1 MKTII
6 GIGASDHVA
15 IEKIHYLEQADYH
28 VDQKMNCNK
37 TDEMKSFIETKD
49 KAIEELKVLHEK
61 AKIQNEKTAEVFE
74 IHQMLLDDLDFVE
87 GVESLLDKGYNA
99 EYAVEQTGDKFKRI
113 FEASD
118 NEILQARAMDVLDVT
133 RRMIRI
139 FKGIEEEKH
148 VPDGKFILISQD
160 LYPSDIVKFDTEH
173 IAGFVTK
180 FGSKNSHAAI
190 LARTLNLPIVVHLG
204 DRFDEIPHYGVLAIN
219 GATGEVVIN
228 PNKYILDIYSKKLND
243 EKELLSE
250 LEKYRHKEAIS
261 PDGHKVIVAANIGNI
276 TDTEL
281 VIKHDADGVGLFRSE
296 FIYLER
302 NDYPSEDVQFKIY
315 KEVVEKLS
323 PKQVIVRTLDIG
335 ADKTVDYFKLA
346 HEENPALGYRAIRI
360 CLKKVDLFKAQLRAL
375 LRASTYGNLAIMIP
389 MITHLEQV
397 LETKRIILE
406 VKEELK
412 TEGKAFRDDIKVGI
426 MIETPAAV
434 MIAEELAKEVDF
446 FSIGTND
453 LTQYTLAVDR
463 MNTEI
468 EQLFDSRHPAVLK
481 MIEITAK
488 AAHDAG
494 IWVGICGESAS
505 DLSLIDFYMKHKI
518 DELSVSPGKVLRVK
532 KAIIESKKEGPV
544 TK

>member
-360 CLKKVDLFKAQLRAL
+360 CLKNVDLFKAQLRAL

-532 KAIIESKKEGPV
+532 KAIIESKKEE
-544 TK
+544 

>member
-1 MKTII
+1 MMKTII

-15 IEKIHYLEQADYH
+15 IEKIHYLEQADYR
-28 VDQKMNCNK
+28 VPKKKNCDK
-37 TDEMKSFIETKD
+37 EAELKQFYETKD
-49 KAIEELKVLHEK
+49 KAIEELKALYEK
-61 AKIQNEKTAEVFE
+61 AKVQNEKTAEVFE
-74 IHQMLLDDLDFVE
+74 IHQMLLEDLDFVE
-87 GVESLLDKGYNA
+87 GVEALLDKGYNA

-139 FKGIEEEKH
+139 FKGIEESTH
-148 VPDGKFILISQD
+148 VPDGRFILISQD

-219 GATGEVVIN
+219 GSTGEVVIN
-228 PNKYILDIYSKKLND
+228 PNKYILDIYQKKLIEEN
-243 EKELLSE
+243 ELQSE

-261 PDGHKVIVAANIGNI
+261 YDGHKVIVAANIGNLM
-276 TDTEL
+276 DAEL
-281 VIKHDADGVGLFRSE
+281 VIKHDADSVGLFRSE

-302 NDYPSEDVQFKIY
+302 NDYPSEEVQFKIY
-315 KEVVEKLS
+315 KEVLEKLA
-323 PKQVIVRTLDIG
+323 PRQVIVRTLDIG

-360 CLKKVDLFKAQLRAL
+360 CLKNPELFKAQLRAL
-375 LRASTYGNLAIMIP
+375 LRASVYGNLAIMVP

-397 LETKRIILE
+397 LETKTILSE

-412 TEGKAFRDDIKVGI
+412 KEGKPFNPNIQVGI

-434 MIAEELAKEVDF
+434 MIADELAKEVDF

-468 EQLFDSRHPAVLK
+468 EQLFDSRHPAILK
-481 MIEITAK
+481 MIELTAK
-488 AAHDAG
+488 AAHKQG

-505 DLSLIDFYMKHKI
+505 DLSLIDFYIKHRI

-532 KAIIESKKEGPV
+532 KAIIESKKEE
-544 TK
+544 

>member
-15 IEKIHYLEQADYH
+15 IEKIHYLEQADYR
-28 VDQKMNCNK
+28 VDKKKNCNR
-37 TDEMKSFIETKD
+37 EVELKSFHETQA
-49 KAIEELKVLHEK
+49 KAIEELKQLYEK
-61 AKIQNEKTAEVFE
+61 AKVQNEKTAEVFE
-74 IHQMLLDDLDFVE
+74 IHQMLLEDLDFVE
-87 GVESLLDKGYNA
+87 GVEALLDKGYNA

-139 FKGIEEEKH
+139 FKGIEESTH
-148 VPDGKFILISQD
+148 VPEGRFILISQD

-228 PNKYILDIYSKKLND
+228 PNKYILDIYQKKLN
-243 EKELLSE
+243 EEQELQSE
-250 LEKYRHKEAIS
+250 LEKYRHKEAVS
-261 PDGHKVIVAANIGNI
+261 YDGHKVVVAANIGNLM
-276 TDTEL
+276 DAEL

-302 NDYPSEDVQFKIY
+302 NDYPSEEVQFKIY
-315 KEVVEKLS
+315 KEVLEKLS
-323 PKQVIVRTLDIG
+323 PRQVIVRTLDIG

-360 CLKKVDLFKAQLRAL
+360 CLKNQDLFKTQLRAL
-375 LRASTYGNLAIMIP
+375 LRASDYGNLAIMIP
-389 MITHLEQV
+389 MITHLDQV
-397 LETKRIILE
+397 LETKTILND
-406 VKEELK
+406 VKEELSK
-412 TEGKAFRDDIKVGI
+412 EGKPFNDHIQLGI

-434 MIAEELAKEVDF
+434 MIADDLAKEVDF

-468 EQLFDSRHPAVLK
+468 EHLFDSRHPAVLK

-488 AAHDAG
+488 AAHQAG

-505 DLSLIDFYMKHKI
+505 DLSLIDFYLKHKI

-532 KAIIESKKEGPV
+532 KAIIESKKEE
-544 TK
+544 

>member
-532 KAIIESKKEGPV
+532 KAIIESKKEE
-544 TK
+544 

>member
-1 MKTII
+1 MKTIT

-28 VDQKMNCNK
+28 VDQKKNCNK
-37 TDEMKSFIETKD
+37 TDEMKAFIETKD
-49 KAIEELKVLHEK
+49 KAIEELKNLHEK
-61 AKIQNEKTAEVFE
+61 AKLQNEKTAEVFE

-148 VPDGKFILISQD
+148 IPDGKFILISQD

-228 PNKYILDIYSKKLND
+228 PNKYILDIYTKKLND

-261 PDGHKVIVAANIGNI
+261 PEGHKVIVAANIGNI

-302 NDYPSEDVQFKIY
+302 SDYPSEDVQFKIY
-315 KEVVEKLS
+315 KEVVEKLA

-360 CLKKVDLFKAQLRAL
+360 CLKNIDLFKTQLRAL
-375 LRASTYGNLAIMIP
+375 LRASIYGNLSIMIP

-397 LETKRIILE
+397 LESKRIIKD
-406 VKEELK
+406 VKEELEK
-412 TEGKAFRDDIKVGI
+412 EGKSFKDDIKIGI

-434 MIAEELAKEVDF
+434 MIADELAKEVDF

-468 EQLFDSRHPAVLK
+468 EHLFDSRHKAVLK
-481 MIEITAK
+481 MIELTAK

-518 DELSVSPGKVLRVK
+518 DELSVSPGKILSVK
-532 KAIIESKKEGPV
+532 KAIIESKKEE
-544 TK
+544 

>member
-15 IEKIHYLEQADYH
+15 IEKIHYLEQADYR
-28 VDQKMNCNK
+28 VEKKKNCNK
-37 TDEMKSFIETKD
+37 EIEFKAFSDTQK
-49 KAIEELKVLHEK
+49 KAIEELKVLHDK
-61 AKIQNEKTAEVFE
+61 AKVQNEKTAEVFE
-74 IHQMLLDDLDFVE
+74 IHQMLLEDLDFVE
-87 GVESLLDKGYNA
+87 GVEALLDKGYNA

-139 FKGIEEEKH
+139 FKGIEESTHTPE
-148 VPDGKFILISQD
+148 GRFILMSQD

-228 PNKYILDIYSKKLND
+228 PNKYILDIYQKKLNE
-243 EKELLSE
+243 EKELVNE
-250 LEKYRHKEAIS
+250 LEKYRNKEAIAY
-261 PDGHKVIVAANIGNI
+261 DGHKVIVAANIGNI
-276 TDTEL
+276 MDADL

-302 NDYPSEDVQFKIY
+302 NDYPSEDIQYKIY
-315 KEVVEKLS
+315 KEVLEKLS
-323 PKQVIVRTLDIG
+323 PRQVIVRTLDIG

-360 CLKKVDLFKAQLRAL
+360 CLKNQDLFKTQLRAL
-375 LRASTYGNLAIMIP
+375 LRASTHGNLAIMIP

-397 LETKRIILE
+397 LESKSILE
-406 VKEELK
+406 EVKAEL
-412 TEGKAFRDDIKVGI
+412 IKENKPFNQHIQLGI

-434 MIAEELAKEVDF
+434 MIADELAKEVDF

-468 EQLFDSRHPAVLK
+468 EHLFDSRHPAVLK
-481 MIEITAK
+481 MIELTSK

-505 DLSLIDFYMKHKI
+505 DLSLIDFYLKHKI

-532 KAIIESKKEGPV
+532 KAIIEQKKEE
-544 TK
+544 

>member
-15 IEKIHYLEQADYH
+15 IEKIHYLEQADYR
-28 VDQKMNCNK
+28 VDKKKNCNR
-37 TDEMKSFIETKD
+37 EVELKSFHETQA
-49 KAIEELKVLHEK
+49 KAIEELKQLYEK
-61 AKIQNEKTAEVFE
+61 AKVQNEKTAEVFE
-74 IHQMLLDDLDFVE
+74 IHQMLLEDLDFVE
-87 GVESLLDKGYNA
+87 GVEALLDKGYNA

-139 FKGIEEEKH
+139 FKGIEESTH
-148 VPDGKFILISQD
+148 VPEGRFILISED

-228 PNKYILDIYSKKLND
+228 PNKYILDIYQKKLN
-243 EKELLSE
+243 EEQELQIE
-250 LEKYRHKEAIS
+250 LEKYRHKEAVS
-261 PDGHKVIVAANIGNI
+261 YDGHKVVVAANIGNLM
-276 TDTEL
+276 DAEL

-302 NDYPSEDVQFKIY
+302 NDYPSEEVQFKIY
-315 KEVVEKLS
+315 KEVLEKLF
-323 PKQVIVRTLDIG
+323 PRQVIVRTLDIG

-360 CLKKVDLFKAQLRAL
+360 CLKNQDLFKTQLRAL
-375 LRASTYGNLAIMIP
+375 LRSSAYGNLAIMIP
-389 MITHLEQV
+389 MITHLDQV
-397 LETKRIILE
+397 LETKTILND
-406 VKEELK
+406 VKEELSK
-412 TEGKAFRDDIKVGI
+412 EGKPFNDHIQLGI

-434 MIAEELAKEVDF
+434 MIADDLAKEVDF

-488 AAHDAG
+488 AAHQAG

-505 DLSLIDFYMKHKI
+505 DLSLIDFYLKHKI

-532 KAIIESKKEGPV
+532 KAIIESKKEE
-544 TK
+544 

>member
-15 IEKIHYLEQADYH
+15 IEKIHYLEQADYR
-28 VDQKMNCNK
+28 VEKKKNCNK
-37 TDEMKSFIETKD
+37 EIEFKAFSDTQK
-49 KAIEELKVLHEK
+49 KAIEELKVLHDK
-61 AKIQNEKTAEVFE
+61 AKVQNEKTAEVFE
-74 IHQMLLDDLDFVE
+74 IHQMLLEDLDFVE
-87 GVESLLDKGYNA
+87 GVEALLDKGYNA

-118 NEILQARAMDVLDVT
+118 NDILQARAMDVLDVT

-139 FKGIEEEKH
+139 FKGLEESTH
-148 VPDGKFILISQD
+148 VPEGRFILMSQD

-228 PNKYILDIYSKKLND
+228 PNKYILDIYQKKLNE
-243 EKELLSE
+243 EKELVNE
-250 LEKYRHKEAIS
+250 LEKYRNKEAIAY
-261 PDGHKVIVAANIGNI
+261 DGHKVIVAANIGNI
-276 TDTEL
+276 MDADL

-302 NDYPSEDVQFKIY
+302 NDYPSEDIQYKIY
-315 KEVVEKLS
+315 KEVLEKLS
-323 PKQVIVRTLDIG
+323 PRQVIVRTLDIG

-360 CLKKVDLFKAQLRAL
+360 CLKNQDLFKTQLRAL
-375 LRASTYGNLAIMIP
+375 LRASTHGNLAIMIP

-397 LETKRIILE
+397 LESKGILE
-406 VKEELK
+406 EVKAEL
-412 TEGKAFRDDIKVGI
+412 IKENKPFNQHMQLGI

-434 MIAEELAKEVDF
+434 MIADELAKEVDF

-468 EQLFDSRHPAVLK
+468 EHLFDSRHPAVLK
-481 MIEITAK
+481 MIELTAK
-488 AAHDAG
+488 AAHNAG

-505 DLSLIDFYMKHKI
+505 DLSLIDFYLKHKI

-532 KAIIESKKEGPV
+532 KAIIEHKKEE
-544 TK
+544 

>member
-15 IEKIHYLEQADYH
+15 VEKIHYLEQADYH
-28 VDQKMNCNK
+28 VEKKKNCHK
-37 TDEMKSFIETKD
+37 AFELKSFYDTQKQ
-49 KAIEELKVLHEK
+49 AIIELKNLYEK
-61 AKIQNEKTAEVFE
+61 ARIQNEKTAEVFE
-74 IHQMLLDDLDFVE
+74 IHQMLLEDLDFIE
-87 GVESLLDKGYNA
+87 GVEALLDKGYNA

-113 FEASD
+113 FEASE

-139 FKGIEEEKH
+139 FKGIEESTH
-148 VPDGKFILISQD
+148 VPEGRFILISED

-173 IAGFVTK
+173 IAGFITK

-204 DRFDEIPHYGVLAIN
+204 SRFDEIPHYGVIAMN
-219 GATGEVVIN
+219 GATGEIVIN
-228 PNKYILDIYSKKLND
+228 PNKYILDIYQKKLLE
-243 EKELLSE
+243 EKEMLQE
-250 LEKYRHKEAIS
+250 LEQYRHKEAIS
-261 PDGHKVIVAANIGNI
+261 PSGHKVLVAANIGNLM
-276 TDTEL
+276 DADL

-302 NDYPSEDVQFKIY
+302 SDYPKEETQLKIY
-315 KEVVEKLS
+315 SEVLKKLS
-323 PKQVIVRTLDIG
+323 PRQVIFRTLDIG
-335 ADKTVDYFKLA
+335 ADKTAEYFRLA

-360 CLKKVDLFKAQLRAL
+360 CLKNKDLFKTQLRAL
-375 LRASTYGNLAIMIP
+375 YRASVDGNLAIMIP

-397 LETKRIILE
+397 LETKEIINE

-412 TEGKAFRDDIKVGI
+412 KEGHPFKDVPVGI

-434 MIAEELAKEVDF
+434 MISDDLAQVVDF

-468 EQLFDSRHPAVLK
+468 EQLFDSRHKAVLK
-481 MIEITAK
+481 MIALTAK
-488 AAHDAG
+488 AAHDHG

-505 DLSLIDFYMKHKI
+505 DLSLIDFYLENKI

-532 KAIIESKKEGPV
+532 KAIIESKK
-544 TK
+544 

>member
-15 IEKIHYLEQADYH
+15 IEKIHYLEQADYR
-28 VDQKMNCNK
+28 VDKKKNCNR
-37 TDEMKSFIETKD
+37 EVELKSFHDTQT
-49 KAIEELKVLHEK
+49 KAIDELKHLYEK

-74 IHQMLLDDLDFVE
+74 IHQMLLEDLDFVE
-87 GVESLLDKGYNA
+87 GVEALLDKGYNA

-139 FKGIEEEKH
+139 FKGIEESTH
-148 VPDGKFILISQD
+148 VPEGRFILISQD

-228 PNKYILDIYSKKLND
+228 PNKYILDIYQKKLN
-243 EKELLSE
+243 EEQELQSE
-250 LEKYRHKEAIS
+250 LEKYRHKEAVS
-261 PDGHKVIVAANIGNI
+261 YDGHKVVVAANIGNLM
-276 TDTEL
+276 DAEL

-302 NDYPSEDVQFKIY
+302 NDYPSEEVQFKIY
-315 KEVVEKLS
+315 KEVLEKLF
-323 PKQVIVRTLDIG
+323 PRQVIVRTLDIG

-360 CLKKVDLFKAQLRAL
+360 CLKNQDLFKTQLRAL
-375 LRASTYGNLAIMIP
+375 LRASDYGNLAIMIP
-389 MITHLEQV
+389 MITHLDQV
-397 LETKRIILE
+397 LETKTILND
-406 VKEELK
+406 VKEELSK
-412 TEGKAFRDDIKVGI
+412 EGKPFNDHIQLGI

-434 MIAEELAKEVDF
+434 MIADDLAKEVDF

-468 EQLFDSRHPAVLK
+468 EHLFDSRHPAVLK

-488 AAHDAG
+488 AAHQAG

-505 DLSLIDFYMKHKI
+505 DLSLIDFYLKHKI

-532 KAIIESKKEGPV
+532 KAIIESKKEE
-544 TK
+544 

>member
-15 IEKIHYLEQADYH
+15 IEKIHYLEQADYR
-28 VDQKMNCNK
+28 VDKKKNCNR
-37 TDEMKSFIETKD
+37 EVELRSFHETQT
-49 KAIEELKVLHEK
+49 KAIEELKQLYEK
-61 AKIQNEKTAEVFE
+61 AKVQNEKTAEVFE
-74 IHQMLLDDLDFVE
+74 IHQMLLEDLDFVE
-87 GVESLLDKGYNA
+87 GVEALLDKGYNA

-139 FKGIEEEKH
+139 FKGIEESTH
-148 VPDGKFILISQD
+148 VPEGRFILISQD

-228 PNKYILDIYSKKLND
+228 PNKYILDIYQKKLN
-243 EKELLSE
+243 EEQELQSE
-250 LEKYRHKEAIS
+250 LEKYRHKEAVS
-261 PDGHKVIVAANIGNI
+261 YDGHKVVVAANIGNLM
-276 TDTEL
+276 DAEL

-302 NDYPSEDVQFKIY
+302 NDYPSEEVQFKIY
-315 KEVVEKLS
+315 KEVLEKLF
-323 PKQVIVRTLDIG
+323 PRQVIVRTLDIG

-360 CLKKVDLFKAQLRAL
+360 CLKNQDLFKTQLRAL
-375 LRASTYGNLAIMIP
+375 LRASAYGNLAIMIP
-389 MITHLEQV
+389 MITHLDQV
-397 LETKRIILE
+397 LETKTILND
-406 VKEELK
+406 VKEELSK
-412 TEGKAFRDDIKVGI
+412 EGKPFNDHIQLGI

-434 MIAEELAKEVDF
+434 MIADDLAKEVDF

-468 EQLFDSRHPAVLK
+468 EHLFDSRHPAVLK

-488 AAHDAG
+488 AAHQAG

-505 DLSLIDFYMKHKI
+505 DLSLIDFYLKHKI

-532 KAIIESKKEGPV
+532 KAIIESKKEE
-544 TK
+544 

>member
-15 IEKIHYLEQADYH
+15 IEKIHYLEQADYR
-28 VDQKMNCNK
+28 VDKKKNCNR
-37 TDEMKSFIETKD
+37 EVELKSFHETQA
-49 KAIEELKVLHEK
+49 KAIEELKQLYEK
-61 AKIQNEKTAEVFE
+61 AKVQNEKTAEVFE
-74 IHQMLLDDLDFVE
+74 IHQMLLEDLDFVE
-87 GVESLLDKGYNA
+87 GVEALLDKGYNA

-139 FKGIEEEKH
+139 FKGIEESTH
-148 VPDGKFILISQD
+148 VPEGRFILISED

-228 PNKYILDIYSKKLND
+228 PNKYILDIYQKKLN
-243 EKELLSE
+243 EEQELQIE
-250 LEKYRHKEAIS
+250 LEKYRHKEAVS
-261 PDGHKVIVAANIGNI
+261 YDGHKVVVAANIGNLM
-276 TDTEL
+276 DAEL

-302 NDYPSEDVQFKIY
+302 NDYPSEEVQFKIY
-315 KEVVEKLS
+315 KEVLEKLF
-323 PKQVIVRTLDIG
+323 PRQVIVRTLDIG

-360 CLKKVDLFKAQLRAL
+360 CLKNQDLFKTQLRAL
-375 LRASTYGNLAIMIP
+375 LRSSAYGNLAIMIP
-389 MITHLEQV
+389 MITHLDQV
-397 LETKRIILE
+397 LETKTILNDL
-406 VKEELK
+406 KEELSK
-412 TEGKAFRDDIKVGI
+412 EGKPFNDHIQLGI

-434 MIAEELAKEVDF
+434 MIADDLAKEVDF

-488 AAHDAG
+488 AAHQAG

-505 DLSLIDFYMKHKI
+505 DLSLIDFYLKHKI

-532 KAIIESKKEGPV
+532 KAIIESKKEE
-544 TK
+544 